1 MAKLHFRFLKIFT
14 GNDRLKSAPSKTR
27 RVKVWQPTLGGSTH
41 KEYISLV
48 NELQGG
54 NEMSIAD
61 MLAYIYTHLPTAD
74 EFTIEQIFDFLQE
87 VEY

>member
-1 MAKLHFRFLKIFT
+1 VAADI
-14 GNDRLKSAPSKTR
+14 R
-27 RVKVWQPTLGGSTH
+27 RVNPQRI
-41 KEYISLV
+41 YISLV

-54 NEMSIAD
+54 NKMSIAD
-61 MLAYIYTHLPTAD
+61 MLAYIYTHLPSAD